1 MKSSLNFKAV
11 TVKALT
17 FVAVLLLGAA
27 AFGQTTDELNSTAK
41 PGTSRVRIVRLSQVK
56 GAVQID
62 RAIGRGYENA
72 IANLPVV
79 EHSQIRTG
87 DGIAEVEFEDNSS
100 LRLAPNSMVEFLT
113 LDRQASGAT
122 DSSVRLVHGTA
133 YVSLVKAESKK
144 APENQFELVFGARK
158 LNLDPATH
166 IRLDLEGSEAKLAV
180 FDGAVNVAG
189 PNGAETVAKKKT
201 ATFQIFD
208 ETEPTVAKNISASA
222 FDEWDHTA
230 SSYHANMSAF
240 SRYNS
245 PYSYGLSDM
254 SYYGSFAD
262 CGGMGMMWRPYFA
275 SAAWDPFASG
285 TWAWYGSGYS
295 FVSPYPWAWTPYH
308 YGSWAMCPGMGWG
321 WMPGGDW
328 YGLNNIAA
336 VSPVGGGGGS
346 RALLPGGG
354 TVRAPH
360 LPTHPP
366 LPHSPT
372 LISAGTKPVISSG
385 IAASSAFVFMKDSAG
400 MGVPRAT
407 LGKLSGFSH
416 QTISRGLAATPI
428 YATAPVQMGRG
439 PQPGRAY
446 GGTSAGQS
454 LATSIHR
461 APSAG
466 YAGGSNN
473 GGWSGSR
480 AQSGGYSGSS
490 TSSSSSMSTRSSI
503 SSTPTAAPST
513 SAPSM
518 RK

>member
-1 MKSSLNFKAV
+1 MKSPLLFNAMTLAAV
-11 TVKALT
+11 ALLAS
-17 FVAVLLLGAA
+17 AVCA
-27 AFGQTTDELNSTAK
+27 QTTDDANAAPK
-41 PGTSRVRIVRLSQVK
+41 PGTSKVRIVRLSQIK

-62 RAIGRGYENA
+62 RGIGRGYENA

-100 LRLAPNSMVEFLT
+100 LRLAPNSMVEFLA

-122 DSSVRLVHGTA
+122 DSTVRLVHGTA

-144 APENQFELVFGARK
+144 DPVNQFELVFGARK
-158 LNLDPATH
+158 LNLDPAAH
-166 IRLDLEGSEAKLAV
+166 VRLDLEGSEAKLAV

-189 PNGAETVAKKKT
+189 ANGAETVAKKKT

-208 ETEPTVAKNISASA
+208 ATEPMVAKNISSSA

-254 SYYGSFAD
+254 SYYGSFAN
-262 CGGMGMMWRPYFA
+262 CGGMGTMWRPYFA
-275 SAAWDPFASG
+275 SAGWDPFASG

-308 YGSWAMCPGMGWG
+308 SGSWAMCPGMGWG

-328 YGLNNIAA
+328 YGLNNIGA
-336 VSPVGGGGGS
+336 VSPTTGGG

-354 TVRAPH
+354 GVRAPH
-360 LPTHPP
+360 LPTRPP
-366 LPHSPT
+366 LPHQPT
-372 LISAGTKPVISSG
+372 LISTSTRPVISSG
-385 IAASSAFVFMKDSAG
+385 IASSSAFVFVKDSAG

-407 LGKLSGFSH
+407 LGKLDGFSH
-416 QTISRGLAATPI
+416 ESMTRGMSATQI
-428 YATAPVQMGRG
+428 YASGPAQMNHG
-439 PQPGRAY
+439 PQMNHSY
-446 GGTSAGQS
+446 GGASSGQPLAG
-454 LATSIHR
+454 SIHR
-461 APSAG
+461 APS
-466 YAGGSNN
+466 
-473 GGWSGSR
+473 
-480 AQSGGYSGSS
+480 GGYSGGSNGGNPGSTGGNSNAGYGGGSSSGSMSSRS
-490 TSSSSSMSTRSSI
+490 TSVPTSSPS
-503 SSTPTAAPST
+503 TAAP
-513 SAPSM
+513 AG